1 MLKQN
6 LCQLQNLFFT
16 IGNGGLSISEFL
28 EKIDL
33 VNFADPS
40 GITSDKS
47 NGYDDESQQ
56 MGQTGQQQPP
66 EKQSNTSHADGSKV
80 RLNYSLMNTRMG

>member
-80 RLNYSLMNTRMG
+80 RLNCSLMNTRMV

>member
-47 NGYDDESQQ
+47 GGYDGESQQ
-56 MGQTGQQQPP
+56 MGQAGQQQPP
-66 EKQSNTSHADGSKV
+66 EKQPNTSDADGSKV
-80 RLNYSLMNTRMG
+80 RLNSSNE

>member
-6 LCQLQNLFFT
+6 LLQLQNVFFT

-47 NGYDDESQQ
+47 NGYDSESQQ